1 MIHVPEGNRLNFRR
15 MGMML
20 FLPTLLAI
28 AGCAHVKPSTPSAL
42 RTEMQKP
49 LDGATSS
56 SLARGLTLGQTVEL
70 TARRN
75 PGVAARRLEWL
86 AAIRKYPQ
94 AVTPMDDPQI
104 RDLSYDFEM
113 NRWTSGIIEQ
123 EIPWPQKLW
132 YRGRVAETEADI
144 ARLRYEAALR
154 DAIVE
159 AKNAYYELYYLD
171 HAAEIT
177 AKIEGQFR
185 NDAVLAY
192 GELNKG
198 RTELGEAFRAES
210 QAAQLVYDRQLLAE
224 QRAAVAERLRA
235 QLNLPPGTVIG
246 PVREAKAYPV
256 ADQVEPLYERAERYA
271 EALKVRGLES
281 QKASYETFLAR
292 LERIPNVMPGAL
304 INNVVGGNPTY
315 MGMLTFKLPIWEWRN
330 RAMVQERKAMEDA
343 ARRMALEELNQ
354 QRRAVATAYFAV
366 RVNQRLVRLYADTLL
381 PQAESVMRQSEILF
395 RNDQASFSNLLET
408 TLAWHN
414 FQLAYH
420 RAQADLG
427 QSIGR
432 LEQTIGATAE
442 PRQAQGK
449 KAEVAGAAKKTTTT
463 GKAK

>member
-1 MIHVPEGNRLNFRR
+1 MIQVRYFHRMNWKR
-15 MGMML
+15 MGMAL
-20 FLPTLLAI
+20 LLPALLAV
-28 AGCAHVKPSTPSAL
+28 AGCAHVKPTTPTAL
-42 RTEMQKP
+42 RAEMQKP
-49 LDGATSS
+49 LDGATSA
-56 SLARGLTLGQTVEL
+56 SLARELTLRQAVEL

-75 PGVAARRLEWL
+75 PGVAARRQEWL
-86 AAIRKYPQ
+86 AAIHRYPQ
-94 AVTPMDDPQI
+94 AVTPDDPQV

-113 NRWTSGIIEQ
+113 NSWTSGIIEQ
-123 EIPWPQKLW
+123 DIPWPQKLW
-132 YRGRVAETEADI
+132 YRGKVADTEADI

-154 DAIVE
+154 DAIIE

-177 AKIEGQFR
+177 ARIEGQFR

-210 QAAQLVYDRQLLAE
+210 QAAQLVYDRQLLVE

-246 PVREAKAYPV
+246 PVREAKVYPV
-256 ADQVEPLYERAERYA
+256 TEQVEPLYERAERYA
-271 EALKVRGLES
+271 EALKARGLES

-304 INNVVGGNPTY
+304 ISNISSANQSY

-330 RAMVQERKAMEDA
+330 RAMINERKAMEEA
-343 ARRMALEELNQ
+343 ARRMAMEELNQ

-366 RVNQRLVRLYADTLL
+366 RVNQRLVALYADTLL
-381 PQAESVMRQSEILF
+381 PQAESVMRQAEILF

-427 QSIGR
+427 QSIGK
-432 LEQTIGATAE
+432 LEQAIGTTAE
-442 PRQAQGK
+442 PRPAQGAK
-449 KAEVAGAAKKTTTT
+449 SETSGAAKNSTTT